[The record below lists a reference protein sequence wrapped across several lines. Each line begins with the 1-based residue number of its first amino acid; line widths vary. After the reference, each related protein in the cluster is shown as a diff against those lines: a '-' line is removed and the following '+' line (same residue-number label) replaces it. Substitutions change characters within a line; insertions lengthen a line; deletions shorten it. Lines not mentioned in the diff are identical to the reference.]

1 MKILFLIFHG
11 FDEANGISKKIR
23 YQVKALRECGAD
35 VRVCYYDIAPDGHR
49 QWLVNEEVIADL
61 GKGEMAKIKKR
72 VYFKPI
78 YEYAQNESIDLV
90 YIRSFHNANPF
101 TIHLI
106 KQLKAM
112 GARVIMEIPTYP
124 YDQEYVTPSMKVYLT
139 IDRHFRHKLARE
151 LDAIIT
157 FSDKEKIFGVPTI
170 RISNGIDFDAIPL
183 KQRIN
188 DTSHELHLIGV
199 AEVHYWHGF
208 DRLIQGLAE
217 YYLQEQ
223 SYKVFF
229 HIVGQLSGE
238 RERQEIIPAIY
249 NNGLTPYVILHG
261 ARYGKELDELFE
273 QADLGIGSL
282 GRHRSGI
289 DKIKVLKNREYAARG
304 LAFTYSETDEDF
316 DNMPYV
322 WKVPA
327 NETSMDIQK
336 LIEFHQSIHL
346 QPIEIRNSIANLSWK
361 HQMQE
366 VINQISLMTT
376 HNA

>member
-106 KQLKAM
+106 KQLKTM

-124 YDQEYVTPSMKVYLT
+124 YDQEYVTPGMKVYLT

>member
-289 DKIKVLKNREYAARG
+289 DNIKVLKNREYAARG

>member
-23 YQVKALRECGAD
+23 YQVKALRECGAN
-35 VRVCYYDIAPDGHR
+35 VRVCYYDIAPNGHR

-61 GKGEMAKIKKR
+61 GKGEIAKIKKR

-106 KQLKAM
+106 KQLKTM

-124 YDQEYVTPSMKVYLT
+124 YDQEYVTPGMKVYLT

>member
-35 VRVCYYDIAPDGHR
+35 VRVCYYDIAPNGHR

-61 GKGEMAKIKKR
+61 GKGEIAEIKKR

-106 KQLKAM
+106 KQLKTM

-124 YDQEYVTPSMKVYLT
+124 YDQEYVTPGMRVYLT